1 MITMIIISEQ
11 QILLTVLSGL
21 IVALIW
27 GKWRYDAVALIALS
41 ILIIADIIDLKSAFI
56 GFSHP
61 AVIIIA
67 LVLLIS
73 KGLQEAGFVSLLGN
87 VIGRSSLSEKQFLLS
102 LLMIGMF
109 LSSFMNNI
117 GAMAVLMPLT
127 IATCQSMNW
136 NPSKFLMPLAFACI
150 LGGMNTLIGTPPNI
164 IISEFREDNI
174 GAAYGLFDF
183 TTVGLAVSFCG
194 VLFITF
200 LGNKFLKFNEKPIE
214 NSKLIDL
221 KNYLFEVQVK
231 EDSPAIGKRLSEISN
246 FSNADTEVLG
256 IVNANGA
263 IAKVGM
269 STKIKANQIL
279 VIKSDPEEIANIQS
293 GLGLEIG
300 ENLNPLIED
309 DLEEIEVM
317 IAPSSRLIG
326 RNHSFFKNI
335 VTNSLA
341 LLGLWR
347 QGAKFRTRLARETF
361 KVGDVL
367 LIGARDIGEESTKKM
382 IKHLGLMPIMERSL
396 QTIPSRSR
404 LLKSTLLFIIAIALA
419 AFNVVDIVIAFLL
432 CVLGFL
438 RMKVLNGNLYRGI
451 DWPVI
456 VLLAAI
462 IPIGQALQDTGLT
475 QMAGSYLA
483 VAAEYIS
490 LPWIILLIL
499 VFTMLVSDVLNNV
512 ATAIIMAPI
521 AAELA
526 IQLNV
531 GVDLFLMAVAIGASC
546 AFLSPIGHQC
556 NTLVMAPGRYKF
568 GDYWKLGLPLEML
581 IAAISVPMILYIWG

>member
-1 MITMIIISEQ
+1 MIFINEQ
-11 QILLTVLSGL
+11 QILLTVLLGL
-21 IVALIW
+21 ILALVW

-41 ILIIADIIDLKSAFI
+41 LLIIAGIIDLKSAFI

-87 VIGRSSLSEKQFLLS
+87 VIGRLLLSEKQFLLS

-127 IATCQSMNW
+127 IATCHSMNW

-174 GAAYGLFDF
+174 GSAYGLFDF
-183 TTVGLAVSFCG
+183 TSVGLAVSFCG
-194 VLFITF
+194 VLFIT
-200 LGNKFLKFNEKPIE
+200 LLSNKFLKFSKTASEDA
-214 NSKLIDL
+214 KLIDL
-221 KNYLFEVQVK
+221 KNYLFEVRVV

-309 DLEEIEVM
+309 DLEEMEAM
-317 IAPSSRLIG
+317 IVPSSRLIG
-326 RNHSFFKNI
+326 RNHSYFKNI

-347 QGAKFRTRLARETF
+347 QGSKFRTRLARETF

-367 LIGARDIGEESTKKM
+367 LLGARDIDEESTKKM

-404 LLKSTLLFIIAIALA
+404 LLKSILLFIIAIALA
-419 AFNVVDIVIAFLL
+419 AFNVVDIVIAFLF

-462 IPIGQALQDTGLT
+462 IPIGQALQETGLT
-475 QMAGSYLA
+475 QMVGSYLA
-483 VAAEYIS
+483 LSAEYMS

-521 AAELA
+521 AQELA

-531 GVDLFLMAVAIGASC
+531 GVDPFLMAVAIGASC

-568 GDYWKLGLPLEML
+568 ADYWKLGLPLEIL
-581 IAAISVPMILYIWG
+581 IAVISVPMILYIWT

>member
-1 MITMIIISEQ
+1 MIFIYEQ
-11 QILLTVLSGL
+11 QILLTVLLGL
-21 IVALIW
+21 ILALVW

-41 ILIIADIIDLKSAFI
+41 LLIIAGIIDLKSAFI

-87 VIGRSSLSEKQFLLS
+87 MIGRLLLSEKQFLLS

-127 IATCQSMNW
+127 IATCHSMNW

-174 GAAYGLFDF
+174 GSAYGLFDF
-183 TTVGLAVSFCG
+183 TSVGLAVSFCG
-194 VLFITF
+194 VLFIT
-200 LGNKFLKFNEKPIE
+200 LLSNKFLKFSKTASEDA
-214 NSKLIDL
+214 KLIDL
-221 KNYLFEVQVK
+221 KNYLFEVRVV

-309 DLEEIEVM
+309 DLEEMEAM
-317 IAPSSRLIG
+317 IVPSSRLIG

-335 VTNSLA
+335 VTNSMA

-367 LIGARDIGEESTKKM
+367 LLGARDIDEESTKKM
-382 IKHLGLMPIMERSL
+382 IKHLGLMPIMERNL

-404 LLKSTLLFIIAIALA
+404 LLKSILLFIIAIALA
-419 AFNVVDIVIAFLL
+419 AFNVVDIVIAFLF

-462 IPIGQALQDTGLT
+462 IPIGQALQETGLT

-483 VAAEYIS
+483 LSAEYMS

-521 AAELA
+521 AVELA

-531 GVDLFLMAVAIGASC
+531 GVDPFLMAVAIGASC

-568 GDYWKLGLPLEML
+568 ADYWKLGLPLEIL
-581 IAAISVPMILYIWG
+581 IAVISVPMILYIWT

>member
-1 MITMIIISEQ
+1 MIFIYEQ
-11 QILLTVLSGL
+11 QILLTVLLGL
-21 IVALIW
+21 ILALVW

-41 ILIIADIIDLKSAFI
+41 LLIIAGIIDLKSAFI

-87 VIGRSSLSEKQFLLS
+87 VISRLLLSEKQFLLS

-127 IATCQSMNW
+127 IATCHSMNW

-174 GAAYGLFDF
+174 GSAYGLFDF
-183 TTVGLAVSFCG
+183 TSVGLAVSFCG
-194 VLFITF
+194 VLFIT
-200 LGNKFLKFNEKPIE
+200 LLSNKFLKFSKTASEDA
-214 NSKLIDL
+214 KLIDL
-221 KNYLFEVQVK
+221 KNYLFEVRVV

-309 DLEEIEVM
+309 DLEEMEAM
-317 IAPSSRLIG
+317 IVPSSRLIG

-367 LIGARDIGEESTKKM
+367 LLGARDIDEESTKKM
-382 IKHLGLMPIMERSL
+382 IKHLGLMPIMERNL

-404 LLKSTLLFIIAIALA
+404 LLKSILLFIIAIALA
-419 AFNVVDIVIAFLL
+419 AFNVVDIVIAFLF

-462 IPIGQALQDTGLT
+462 IPIGQALQETGLT

-483 VAAEYIS
+483 LSAEYMS

-526 IQLNV
+526 IHLNV
-531 GVDLFLMAVAIGASC
+531 GVDPFLMAVAIGASC

-568 GDYWKLGLPLEML
+568 ADYWKLGLPLEIL
-581 IAAISVPMILYIWG
+581 IAVISVPMILYIWT

>member
-1 MITMIIISEQ
+1 MIFIYEQ
-11 QILLTVLSGL
+11 QILLTVLLGL
-21 IVALIW
+21 ILALVW

-41 ILIIADIIDLKSAFI
+41 LLIIAGIIDLKSAFI

-87 VIGRSSLSEKQFLLS
+87 VIGRLLLSEKQFLLS

-127 IATCQSMNW
+127 IATCHSMNW

-174 GAAYGLFDF
+174 GSAYGLFDF
-183 TTVGLAVSFCG
+183 TSVGLAVSFCG
-194 VLFITF
+194 VLFIT
-200 LGNKFLKFNEKPIE
+200 LLSNKFLKFSKTASEDA
-214 NSKLIDL
+214 KLIDL
-221 KNYLFEVQVK
+221 KNYLFEVRVV

-309 DLEEIEVM
+309 DLEEMEAM
-317 IAPSSRLIG
+317 IVPSSRLIG

-367 LIGARDIGEESTKKM
+367 LLGARDIDEESTKKM
-382 IKHLGLMPIMERSL
+382 IKHLGLMPIMERNL

-404 LLKSTLLFIIAIALA
+404 LLKSILLFIIAIALA
-419 AFNVVDIVIAFLL
+419 AFNVVDIVIAFLF

-462 IPIGQALQDTGLT
+462 IPIGQALQETGLT

-483 VAAEYIS
+483 LTAEYMS

-521 AAELA
+521 AVELA

-531 GVDLFLMAVAIGASC
+531 GVDPFLMAVAIGASC

-568 GDYWKLGLPLEML
+568 ADYWKLGLPLEIL
-581 IAAISVPMILYIWG
+581 IAVISVPMILYIWT

>member
-1 MITMIIISEQ
+1 MIFINEQ
-11 QILLTVLSGL
+11 QILLTVLLGL
-21 IVALIW
+21 ILALVW

-41 ILIIADIIDLKSAFI
+41 LLIIAGIIDLKSAFI

-87 VIGRSSLSEKQFLLS
+87 VIGRLLLSEKQFLLS

-127 IATCQSMNW
+127 IATCHSMNW

-174 GAAYGLFDF
+174 GSAYGLFDF
-183 TTVGLAVSFCG
+183 TSVGLAVSFCG
-194 VLFITF
+194 VLFIT
-200 LGNKFLKFNEKPIE
+200 LLSNKFLKFSKTASEDA
-214 NSKLIDL
+214 KLIDL
-221 KNYLFEVQVK
+221 KNYLFEVRVV

-309 DLEEIEVM
+309 DLEEMEAM
-317 IAPSSRLIG
+317 IVPSSRLIG

-367 LIGARDIGEESTKKM
+367 LLGARDIDEESTKKM

-404 LLKSTLLFIIAIALA
+404 LLKSILLFIIAIALA
-419 AFNVVDIVIAFLL
+419 AFNVVDIVIAFLF

-462 IPIGQALQDTGLT
+462 IPIGQALQETGLT

-483 VAAEYIS
+483 LSAEYMS

-521 AAELA
+521 AVELA

-531 GVDLFLMAVAIGASC
+531 GVDPFLMAVAIGASC

-568 GDYWKLGLPLEML
+568 ADYWKLGLPLEIL
-581 IAAISVPMILYIWG
+581 IAVISVPMILYIWT

>member
-1 MITMIIISEQ
+1 
-11 QILLTVLSGL
+11 
-21 IVALIW
+21 
-27 GKWRYDAVALIALS
+27 
-41 ILIIADIIDLKSAFI
+41 
-56 GFSHP
+56 
-61 AVIIIA
+61 
-67 LVLLIS
+67 
-73 KGLQEAGFVSLLGN
+73 
-87 VIGRSSLSEKQFLLS
+87 
-102 LLMIGMF
+102 
-109 LSSFMNNI
+109 
-117 GAMAVLMPLT
+117 
-127 IATCQSMNW
+127 
-136 NPSKFLMPLAFACI
+136 
-150 LGGMNTLIGTPPNI
+150 
-164 IISEFREDNI
+164 
-174 GAAYGLFDF
+174 
-183 TTVGLAVSFCG
+183 
-194 VLFITF
+194 
-200 LGNKFLKFNEKPIE
+200 
-214 NSKLIDL
+214 
-221 KNYLFEVQVK
+221 
-231 EDSPAIGKRLSEISN
+231 
-246 FSNADTEVLG
+246 
-256 IVNANGA
+256 
-263 IAKVGM
+263 
-269 STKIKANQIL
+269 L

-309 DLEEIEVM
+309 DLEEMEAM
-317 IAPSSRLIG
+317 IVPSSRLIG

-367 LIGARDIGEESTKKM
+367 LLGARDIDEESTKKM
-382 IKHLGLMPIMERSL
+382 IKHLGLMPIMERNL

-404 LLKSTLLFIIAIALA
+404 LLKSILLFIIAIALA
-419 AFNVVDIVIAFLL
+419 AFNVVDIVIAFLF

-462 IPIGQALQDTGLT
+462 IPIGQALQETGLT

-483 VAAEYIS
+483 LSAEYMS

-521 AAELA
+521 AVELA

-531 GVDLFLMAVAIGASC
+531 GVDPFLMAVAIGASC

-568 GDYWKLGLPLEML
+568 ADYWKLGLPLEIL
-581 IAAISVPMILYIWG
+581 IAVISVPMILYIWT

>member
-1 MITMIIISEQ
+1 MIFIYEQ
-11 QILLTVLSGL
+11 QILLTVLLGL
-21 IVALIW
+21 ILALVW

-41 ILIIADIIDLKSAFI
+41 LLIIAGIIDLKSAFI

-87 VIGRSSLSEKQFLLS
+87 VIGRLLLSEKQFLLS

-127 IATCQSMNW
+127 IATCHSMNW

-174 GAAYGLFDF
+174 GSAYGLFDF
-183 TTVGLAVSFCG
+183 TSVGLAVSFCG
-194 VLFITF
+194 VLFIT
-200 LGNKFLKFNEKPIE
+200 LLSNKFLKFSKTASEDA
-214 NSKLIDL
+214 KLIDL
-221 KNYLFEVQVK
+221 KNYLFEVRVV

-309 DLEEIEVM
+309 DLEEMEAM
-317 IAPSSRLIG
+317 IVPSSRLIG

-335 VTNSLA
+335 VTNSMA

-367 LIGARDIGEESTKKM
+367 LLGARDIDEESTKKM
-382 IKHLGLMPIMERSL
+382 IKHLGLMPIMERNL

-404 LLKSTLLFIIAIALA
+404 LLKSILLFIIAIALA
-419 AFNVVDIVIAFLL
+419 AFNVVDIVIAFLF

-438 RMKVLNGNLYRGI
+438 RIKVLNGNLYRGI

-462 IPIGQALQDTGLT
+462 IPIGQALQETGLT

-483 VAAEYIS
+483 LTAEYMS

-526 IQLNV
+526 IHLNV
-531 GVDLFLMAVAIGASC
+531 GVDPFLMAVAIGASC

-568 GDYWKLGLPLEML
+568 ADYWKLGLPLEIL
-581 IAAISVPMILYIWG
+581 IAVISVPMILYIWA

>member
-1 MITMIIISEQ
+1 MIFIYEQ
-11 QILLTVLSGL
+11 QILLTVLLGL
-21 IVALIW
+21 ILALVW

-41 ILIIADIIDLKSAFI
+41 LLIIAGIIDLKSAFI

-87 VIGRSSLSEKQFLLS
+87 MIGRLLLSEKQFLLS

-127 IATCQSMNW
+127 IATCHSMNW

-174 GAAYGLFDF
+174 GSAYGLFDF
-183 TTVGLAVSFCG
+183 TSVGLAVSFCG
-194 VLFITF
+194 VLFIT
-200 LGNKFLKFNEKPIE
+200 LLSNKFLKFSKTASEDA
-214 NSKLIDL
+214 KLIDL
-221 KNYLFEVQVK
+221 KNYLFEVRVV

-309 DLEEIEVM
+309 DLEEMEAM
-317 IAPSSRLIG
+317 IVPSSRLIG

-335 VTNSLA
+335 VTNSMA

-367 LIGARDIGEESTKKM
+367 LLGARDIDEESTKKM
-382 IKHLGLMPIMERSL
+382 IKHLGLMPIMERNL

-404 LLKSTLLFIIAIALA
+404 LLKSILLFIIAIALA
-419 AFNVVDIVIAFLL
+419 AFNVVDIVIAFLF

-462 IPIGQALQDTGLT
+462 IPIGQALQETGLT

-483 VAAEYIS
+483 LSAEYMS

-521 AAELA
+521 AVELA

-531 GVDLFLMAVAIGASC
+531 GVDPFLMAVAIGASC

-568 GDYWKLGLPLEML
+568 ADYWKLGLPLEIL
-581 IAAISVPMILYIWG
+581 IAVISVPMILYIWA

>member
-1 MITMIIISEQ
+1 MIIISEP
-11 QILLTVLSGL
+11 QILLTVLGGL

-27 GKWRYDAVALIALS
+27 GRWRYDAVALIALS
-41 ILIIADIIDLKSAFI
+41 ILIIAGIIDLKSAFI

-87 VIGRSSLSEKQFLLS
+87 VINRLLLSEKQFLLS
-102 LLMIGMF
+102 LLMIGMI

-183 TTVGLAVSFCG
+183 TNVGLAVSFCG

-200 LGNKFLKFNEKPIE
+200 LGNKFLKFKANATED
-214 NSKLIDL
+214 SKLIDL
-221 KNYLFEVQVK
+221 KNYLFEVQVR

-309 DLEEIEVM
+309 DLEEMEVM
-317 IAPSSRLIG
+317 IIPSSRLIG

-335 VTNSLA
+335 AANSLA

-382 IKHLGLMPIMERSL
+382 IRHLGLMPIMERSL
-396 QTIPSRSR
+396 QSIPSRSR
-404 LLKSTLLFIIAIALA
+404 LLKSILLFTVAIALA
-419 AFNVVDIVIAFLL
+419 AFNVIDIVIAFLI

-483 VAAEYIS
+483 LAAEHIS

-526 IQLNV
+526 VQLNV
-531 GVDLFLMAVAIGASC
+531 GVDPFLMAVAIGASC

-568 GDYWKLGLPLEML
+568 GDYWKLGLPLEIL
-581 IAAISVPMILYIWG
+581 IAAVSVPMILYIWG

>member
-1 MITMIIISEQ
+1 MIFIYEQ
-11 QILLTVLSGL
+11 QILLTVLLGL
-21 IVALIW
+21 ILALVW

-41 ILIIADIIDLKSAFI
+41 LLIIAGIIDLKSAFI

-87 VIGRSSLSEKQFLLS
+87 VIGRLLLSEKQFLLS

-127 IATCQSMNW
+127 IATCHSMNW

-174 GAAYGLFDF
+174 GSAYGLFDF
-183 TTVGLAVSFCG
+183 TSVGLAVSFCG
-194 VLFITF
+194 VLFIT
-200 LGNKFLKFNEKPIE
+200 LLSNKFLKFSKTASEDA
-214 NSKLIDL
+214 KLIDL
-221 KNYLFEVQVK
+221 KNYLFEVRVV

-309 DLEEIEVM
+309 DLEEMEAM
-317 IAPSSRLIG
+317 IVPSSRLIG
-326 RNHSFFKNI
+326 RNHSYFKNI

-347 QGAKFRTRLARETF
+347 QGSKFRTRLARETF

-367 LIGARDIGEESTKKM
+367 LLGARDIDEESTKKM
-382 IKHLGLMPIMERSL
+382 IKHLGLMPIMERNL

-404 LLKSTLLFIIAIALA
+404 LLKSILLFIIAIALA
-419 AFNVVDIVIAFLL
+419 AFNVVDIVIAFLF

-462 IPIGQALQDTGLT
+462 IPIGQALQETGLT

-483 VAAEYIS
+483 LSAEYMS

-521 AAELA
+521 AVELA

-531 GVDLFLMAVAIGASC
+531 GVDPFLMAVAIGASC

-568 GDYWKLGLPLEML
+568 ADYWKLGLPLEIL
-581 IAAISVPMILYIWG
+581 IAVISVPMILYIWT

>member
-1 MITMIIISEQ
+1 MIIISEP
-11 QILLTVLSGL
+11 QILLTVLGGL

-27 GKWRYDAVALIALS
+27 GRWRYDAVALIALS
-41 ILIIADIIDLKSAFI
+41 ILIIAGIIDLKSAFI

-87 VIGRSSLSEKQFLLS
+87 VINRLLLSEKQFLLS

-183 TTVGLAVSFCG
+183 TNVGLAVSFCG

-200 LGNKFLKFNEKPIE
+200 LGNKFLKFKANATED
-214 NSKLIDL
+214 SKLIDL
-221 KNYLFEVQVK
+221 KNYLFEVQVR

-309 DLEEIEVM
+309 DLEEMEVM
-317 IAPSSRLIG
+317 IIPSSRLIG

-335 VTNSLA
+335 AANSLA

-382 IKHLGLMPIMERSL
+382 IRHLGLMPIMERSL
-396 QTIPSRSR
+396 QSIPSRSR
-404 LLKSTLLFIIAIALA
+404 LLKSILLFTVAIALA
-419 AFNVVDIVIAFLL
+419 AFNVIDIVIAFLI

-483 VAAEYIS
+483 LAAEHIS

-526 IQLNV
+526 VQLNV
-531 GVDLFLMAVAIGASC
+531 GVDPFLMAVAIGASC

-568 GDYWKLGLPLEML
+568 GDYWKLGLPLEIL
-581 IAAISVPMILYIWG
+581 IAAVSVPMILYIWG

>member
-1 MITMIIISEQ
+1 MIIISEQ
-11 QILLTVLSGL
+11 QILLIVLGGL
-21 IVALIW
+21 IVALVW
-27 GKWRYDAVALIALS
+27 GRWRYDAVALIALS
-41 ILIIADIIDLKSAFI
+41 ILIIAGIIDLKSAFI

-87 VIGRSSLSEKQFLLS
+87 VINRLLLSEKQFLLS

-200 LGNKFLKFNEKPIE
+200 LGNKFLKFKANATED
-214 NSKLIDL
+214 SKLIDL
-221 KNYLFEVQVK
+221 KNYLFEVQVR

-309 DLEEIEVM
+309 DLEEMEVM
-317 IAPSSRLIG
+317 IIPSSRLIG

-335 VTNSLA
+335 AANSLA

-404 LLKSTLLFIIAIALA
+404 LLKSILLFTVAIALA
-419 AFNVVDIVIAFLL
+419 AFNVIDIVIAFLI

-483 VAAEYIS
+483 LAAEHIS

-526 IQLNV
+526 VQLNV
-531 GVDLFLMAVAIGASC
+531 GVDPFLMAVAIGASC

-568 GDYWKLGLPLEML
+568 GDYWKLGLPLEIL
-581 IAAISVPMILYIWG
+581 IAAVSVPMILYIWG

>member
-1 MITMIIISEQ
+1 MIFIYEQ
-11 QILLTVLSGL
+11 QILLTVLLGL
-21 IVALIW
+21 ILALVW

-41 ILIIADIIDLKSAFI
+41 LLIIAGIIDLKSAFI

-87 VIGRSSLSEKQFLLS
+87 VISRLLLSEKQFLLS

-127 IATCQSMNW
+127 IATCHSMNW

-174 GAAYGLFDF
+174 GSAYGLFDF
-183 TTVGLAVSFCG
+183 TSVGLAVSFCG
-194 VLFITF
+194 VLFIT
-200 LGNKFLKFNEKPIE
+200 LLSNKFLKFSKTASEDA
-214 NSKLIDL
+214 KLIDL
-221 KNYLFEVQVK
+221 KNYLFEVRVV

-309 DLEEIEVM
+309 DLEEMEAM
-317 IAPSSRLIG
+317 IVPSSRLIG

-367 LIGARDIGEESTKKM
+367 LLGARDIDEESTKKM
-382 IKHLGLMPIMERSL
+382 IKHLGLMPIMERNL

-404 LLKSTLLFIIAIALA
+404 LLKSILLFIIAIALA
-419 AFNVVDIVIAFLL
+419 AFNVVDIVIAFLF

-462 IPIGQALQDTGLT
+462 IPIGQALQETGLT

-483 VAAEYIS
+483 LSAEYMS

-521 AAELA
+521 AVELA

-531 GVDLFLMAVAIGASC
+531 GVDPFLMAVAIGASC

-568 GDYWKLGLPLEML
+568 ADYWKLGLPLEIL
-581 IAAISVPMILYIWG
+581 IAVISVPMILYIWT

>member
-1 MITMIIISEQ
+1 MFVLYEQ
-11 QILLTVLSGL
+11 QILLTVLLGL
-21 IVALIW
+21 ILALVW

-41 ILIIADIIDLKSAFI
+41 LLIIAGIIDLKSAFI

-87 VIGRSSLSEKQFLLS
+87 MIGRLLLSEKQFLLS

-127 IATCQSMNW
+127 IATCHSMNW

-174 GAAYGLFDF
+174 GSAYGLFDF
-183 TTVGLAVSFCG
+183 TSVGLAVSFCG
-194 VLFITF
+194 VLFIT
-200 LGNKFLKFNEKPIE
+200 LLSNKFLKFSKTASEDA
-214 NSKLIDL
+214 KLIDL
-221 KNYLFEVQVK
+221 KNYLFEVRVV

-309 DLEEIEVM
+309 DLEEMEAM
-317 IAPSSRLIG
+317 IVPSSRLIG

-335 VTNSLA
+335 VTNSMA

-367 LIGARDIGEESTKKM
+367 LLGARDIDEESTKKM
-382 IKHLGLMPIMERSL
+382 IKHLGLMPIMERNL

-404 LLKSTLLFIIAIALA
+404 LLKSILLFIIAIALA
-419 AFNVVDIVIAFLL
+419 AFNVVDIVIAFLF

-462 IPIGQALQDTGLT
+462 IPIGQALQETGLT

-483 VAAEYIS
+483 LSAEYMS

-521 AAELA
+521 AVELA

-531 GVDLFLMAVAIGASC
+531 GVDPFLMAVAIGASC

-568 GDYWKLGLPLEML
+568 ADYWKLGLPLEIL
-581 IAAISVPMILYIWG
+581 IAVISVPMILYIWT

>member
-1 MITMIIISEQ
+1 
-11 QILLTVLSGL
+11 
-21 IVALIW
+21 
-27 GKWRYDAVALIALS
+27 
-41 ILIIADIIDLKSAFI
+41 
-56 GFSHP
+56 
-61 AVIIIA
+61 
-67 LVLLIS
+67 
-73 KGLQEAGFVSLLGN
+73 
-87 VIGRSSLSEKQFLLS
+87 
-102 LLMIGMF
+102 
-109 LSSFMNNI
+109 MNNI

-200 LGNKFLKFNEKPIE
+200 LGNKFLKFKANATED
-214 NSKLIDL
+214 SKLIDL
-221 KNYLFEVQVK
+221 KNYLFEVQVR

-309 DLEEIEVM
+309 DLEEMEVM
-317 IAPSSRLIG
+317 IIPSSRLIG

-335 VTNSLA
+335 AANSLA

-404 LLKSTLLFIIAIALA
+404 LLKSILLFTVAIALA
-419 AFNVVDIVIAFLL
+419 AFNVIDIVIAFLI

-483 VAAEYIS
+483 LAAEHIS

-526 IQLNV
+526 VQLNV
-531 GVDLFLMAVAIGASC
+531 GVDPFLMAVAIGASC

-568 GDYWKLGLPLEML
+568 GDYWKLGLPLEIL
-581 IAAISVPMILYIWG
+581 IAAVSVPMILYIWG

>member
-1 MITMIIISEQ
+1 MIIISEP
-11 QILLTVLSGL
+11 QILLTVLGGL

-27 GKWRYDAVALIALS
+27 GRWRYDAVALIALS
-41 ILIIADIIDLKSAFI
+41 ILIIAGIIDLKSAFI

-87 VIGRSSLSEKQFLLS
+87 VINRLLLSEKQFLLS

-200 LGNKFLKFNEKPIE
+200 LGNKFLKFKANATED
-214 NSKLIDL
+214 SKLIDL
-221 KNYLFEVQVK
+221 KNYLFEVQVR

-309 DLEEIEVM
+309 DLEEMEVM
-317 IAPSSRLIG
+317 IIPSSRLIG

-335 VTNSLA
+335 AANSLA

-396 QTIPSRSR
+396 QSIPSRSR
-404 LLKSTLLFIIAIALA
+404 LLKSILLFTVAIALA
-419 AFNVVDIVIAFLL
+419 AFNVIDIVIAFLI

-483 VAAEYIS
+483 LAAEHIS

-526 IQLNV
+526 VQLNV
-531 GVDLFLMAVAIGASC
+531 GVDPFLMAVAIGASC

-568 GDYWKLGLPLEML
+568 GDYWKLGLPLEIL
-581 IAAISVPMILYIWG
+581 IAAVSVPMILYIWG

>member
-1 MITMIIISEQ
+1 MIFIYEQ
-11 QILLTVLSGL
+11 QILLTVLLGL
-21 IVALIW
+21 ILALVW

-41 ILIIADIIDLKSAFI
+41 LLIIAGIIDLKSAFI

-87 VIGRSSLSEKQFLLS
+87 VIGRLLLSEKQFLLS

-127 IATCQSMNW
+127 IATCHSMNW

-174 GAAYGLFDF
+174 GSAYGLFDF
-183 TTVGLAVSFCG
+183 TSVGLAVSFCG
-194 VLFITF
+194 VLFIT
-200 LGNKFLKFNEKPIE
+200 LLSNKFLKFSKTASEDA
-214 NSKLIDL
+214 KLIDL
-221 KNYLFEVQVK
+221 KNYLFEVRVV

-300 ENLNPLIED
+300 EN
-309 DLEEIEVM
+309 
-317 IAPSSRLIG
+317 
-326 RNHSFFKNI
+326 
-335 VTNSLA
+335 
-341 LLGLWR
+341 
-347 QGAKFRTRLARETF
+347 
-361 KVGDVL
+361 
-367 LIGARDIGEESTKKM
+367 
-382 IKHLGLMPIMERSL
+382 
-396 QTIPSRSR
+396 
-404 LLKSTLLFIIAIALA
+404 
-419 AFNVVDIVIAFLL
+419 
-432 CVLGFL
+432 
-438 RMKVLNGNLYRGI
+438 
-451 DWPVI
+451 
-456 VLLAAI
+456 
-462 IPIGQALQDTGLT
+462 
-475 QMAGSYLA
+475 
-483 VAAEYIS
+483 
-490 LPWIILLIL
+490 
-499 VFTMLVSDVLNNV
+499 
-512 ATAIIMAPI
+512 
-521 AAELA
+521 
-526 IQLNV
+526 
-531 GVDLFLMAVAIGASC
+531 
-546 AFLSPIGHQC
+546 
-556 NTLVMAPGRYKF
+556 
-568 GDYWKLGLPLEML
+568 
-581 IAAISVPMILYIWG
+581 

>member
-1 MITMIIISEQ
+1 MIFIYEQ
-11 QILLTVLSGL
+11 QILLTVLLGL
-21 IVALIW
+21 ILALVW

-41 ILIIADIIDLKSAFI
+41 LLIIAGIIDLKSAFI

-87 VIGRSSLSEKQFLLS
+87 VIGRLLLSEKQFLLS

-127 IATCQSMNW
+127 IATCHSMNW

-174 GAAYGLFDF
+174 GSAYGLFDF
-183 TTVGLAVSFCG
+183 TSVGLAVSFCG

-200 LGNKFLKFNEKPIE
+200 LSNKFLKFSKTASEDA
-214 NSKLIDL
+214 KLIDL
-221 KNYLFEVQVK
+221 KNYLFEVRVV

-309 DLEEIEVM
+309 DLEEMEAM
-317 IAPSSRLIG
+317 IVPSSRLIG

-367 LIGARDIGEESTKKM
+367 LLGARDIDEESTKKM
-382 IKHLGLMPIMERSL
+382 IKHLGLMPIMERNL

-404 LLKSTLLFIIAIALA
+404 LLKSILLFIIAIALA
-419 AFNVVDIVIAFLL
+419 AFNVVDIVIAFLF

-462 IPIGQALQDTGLT
+462 IPIGQALQETGLT

-483 VAAEYIS
+483 LSAEYMS

-521 AAELA
+521 AVELA

-531 GVDLFLMAVAIGASC
+531 GVDPFLMAVAIGASC

-568 GDYWKLGLPLEML
+568 ADYWKLGLPLEIL
-581 IAAISVPMILYIWG
+581 IAVISVPMILYIWT